1 VSVTI
6 ILNNATQADLGDFVP
21 KATSLSGDVAEASV
35 DTWSGEVSG
44 TLETGIW
51 EATPGEFGAR
61 RDGFHEICYLLTG
74 SATLIE
80 DSGDTVEVT
89 AGDLFIT
96 PAGWVGRWIV
106 HETVRKVFVIAT
118 TP

>member
-1 VSVTI
+1 MAITI
-6 ILNNATQADLGDFVP
+6 VLKNATEARLGDFLP
-21 KATSLSGDVAEASV
+21 KPTSLSGDVTEASV
-35 DTWSGEVSG
+35 DTWQGDVSG

-61 RDGFHEICYLLTG
+61 RDGFHEICFLLSG
-74 SATLIE
+74 RATLVE
-80 DSGDTVEVT
+80 DSGVTVEVE